1 MIEPLIFFIII
12 VYILLF
18 FLIYNSICKRK
29 RKHKHK
35 HKHIVNIEGTFYE
48 IRNKKDMIEKT
59 LLNGQQWSPKILELL
74 KSRIKQKGH
83 FVNVGAH
90 IGTITL
96 PMAKISSKVT
106 AFEPFPKTFN
116 HLKKNIELNN
126 LQNVDIYNLALGDKY
141 ENIFFMDDNNDRLK
155 NNNGGMHVFT
165 SNDLLTGKRSSSM
178 AKLEN
183 TGIMSIPLDSMN
195 LDKIDLMLVDIEGM
209 EDKFLI
215 GAKETLKK
223 DLPDLLIEI
232 WNDEKRKEENI
243 LITQQQIINN
253 IMSLGYN
260 KVENID
266 VEDFLFTKN

>member
-12 VYILLF
+12 VYILFF
-18 FLIYNSICKRK
+18 FLIYNSICKQ
-29 RKHKHK
+29 HKHK

-59 LLNGQQWSPKILELL
+59 LLNNEQWSPKILELL
-74 KSRIKQKGH
+74 KSRMKQKGH

-126 LQNVDIYNLALGDKY
+126 LRNVDIYNLALGDKY

-215 GAKETLKK
+215 GAEQTLKK

-232 WNDEKRKEENI
+232 WSDKKRQEENI
-243 LITQQQIINN
+243 VITQQQIINK

>member
-12 VYILLF
+12 VYILFF
-18 FLIYNSICKRK
+18 FLIYNSICKQ
-29 RKHKHK
+29 HKHK

-59 LLNGQQWSPKILELL
+59 LLNNEQWSPKILELL
-74 KSRIKQKGH
+74 KSRMKQKGH

-126 LQNVDIYNLALGDKY
+126 LRNVDIYNLALGDKY

-155 NNNGGMHVFT
+155 NNNGGIHVFT
-165 SNDLLTGKRSSSM
+165 SNDLLTGKRSSSR

-183 TGIMSIPLDSMN
+183 TGTIGN
-195 LDKIDLMLVDIEGM
+195 LNPITHPSV
-209 EDKFLI
+209 
-215 GAKETLKK
+215 
-223 DLPDLLIEI
+223 LLNEI
-232 WNDEKRKEENI
+232 
-243 LITQQQIINN
+243 
-253 IMSLGYN
+253 
-260 KVENID
+260 
-266 VEDFLFTKN
+266 F